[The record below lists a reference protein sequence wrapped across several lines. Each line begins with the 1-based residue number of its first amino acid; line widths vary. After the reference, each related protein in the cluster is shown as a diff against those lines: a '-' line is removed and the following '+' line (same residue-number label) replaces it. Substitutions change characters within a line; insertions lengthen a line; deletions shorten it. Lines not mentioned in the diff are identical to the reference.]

1 MAKNRHDQSPK
12 IEGGDAVL
20 PDAEDAPTSDD
31 LVPEDPPADAPV
43 TGDADQK
50 TAVGPPVPAHGEMAS
65 REQIREA
72 ALAEEE
78 ADRDD
83 PPQGG

>member
-1 MAKNRHDQSPK
+1 MAKDRQDQSPR

-43 TGDADQK
+43 TGGADQK

-65 REQIREA
+65 QEQIREA
-72 ALAEEE
+72 ALAEDE
-78 ADRDD
+78 ADQD
-83 PPQGG
+83 PPSSG